1 MITSGDC
8 AIGSSGVNTSK
19 LLDQLTKEAARWM
32 VLNVAHTI
40 EESFLFTKSQWMSDK
55 RHSGIKRS
63 VLRVPHCTRIQTYIY
78 TYIRTTNTHTHSH
91 THIWNV
97 RMHAYTAPP
106 HSTKSLCERRNRAHW
121 KNYGHCELNEC
132 IQWRQLRPILL
143 VPILGARSLVAFGS
157 LEARRSMS
165 FMYTN
170 YTHWKLKK
178 KNRCEMGFASS
189 HTSSVIFFF
198 LVYFGRV
205 EDRAAGGGMRY
216 WHIGHGEDGLPAMP
230 SCSFH
235 THLGWPPYNSIRA
248 SFCGLASLTHK
259 HIVQSYMHSEDL
271 QRGATIAAPILEDP
285 LSHIRQSLCLFIF
298 SW

>member
-165 FMYTN
+165 LMYTN

-198 LVYFGRV
+198 LYVSAV
-205 EDRAAGGGMRY
+205 
-216 WHIGHGEDGLPAMP
+216 W
-230 SCSFH
+230 
-235 THLGWPPYNSIRA
+235 
-248 SFCGLASLTHK
+248 K
-259 HIVQSYMHSEDL
+259 IVQPVVACVIGILAMARMVCL
-271 QRGATIAAPILEDP
+271 QCLLVVSTRIWAGHRTIAFEHRSVAWPRW
-285 LSHIRQSLCLFIF
+285 HTNT
-298 SW
+298 